1 MVVVFDGQIV
11 LACFSLDCLCMF
23 VHVLCQS
30 VFAYGFLMF
39 FDVFYCFLVVHTFN
53 NVSYFFNIDCFIFG
67 DEVRSATV
75 TDTLGLGQ
83 QAGTVLRT
91 MRCMYLDF
99 R

>member
-1 MVVVFDGQIV
+1 MHVC
-11 LACFSLDCLCMF
+11 ACFVSISFLRM
-23 VHVLCQS
+23 
-30 VFAYGFLMF
+30 VFQ
-39 FDVFYCFLVVHTFN
+39 CFLVVHTFN